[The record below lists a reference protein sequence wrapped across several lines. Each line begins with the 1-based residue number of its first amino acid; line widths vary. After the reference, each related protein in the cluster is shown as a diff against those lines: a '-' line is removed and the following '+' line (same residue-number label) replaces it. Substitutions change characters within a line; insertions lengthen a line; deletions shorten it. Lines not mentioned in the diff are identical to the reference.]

1 MSIPQ
6 EALLKYQTKLE
17 SYRTPLVLTYHPYL
31 RPINKIVKNLQ
42 PLLNKDPYLNQI
54 FSAPP
59 LISYRQ
65 PLTSNFYLHLPPYQ
79 MNVSSRAPFP
89 AIFLNAISAPT

>member
-1 MSIPQ
+1 MSISR

-42 PLLNKDPYLNQI
+42 PLLNKDPSSLHYHLYHIVN
-54 FSAPP
+54 P
-59 LISYRQ
+59 LS
-65 PLTSNFYLHLPPYQ
+65 SNFYLHLPPYQ

-89 AIFLNAISAPT
+89 AIRLNAISAPT